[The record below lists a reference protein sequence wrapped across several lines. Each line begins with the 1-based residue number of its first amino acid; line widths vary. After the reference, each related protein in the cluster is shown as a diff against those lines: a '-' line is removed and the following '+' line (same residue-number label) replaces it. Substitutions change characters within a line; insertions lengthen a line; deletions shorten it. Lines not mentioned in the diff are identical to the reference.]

1 LPAKLSPS
9 ASFKSDRVTLEELA
23 ACADN
28 GVIDNGIKNIMV
40 AKIRLVMNC
49 QYFMIFY

>member
-1 LPAKLSPS
+1 LPAKLSPL

-28 GVIDNGIKNIMV
+28 GIKNIK
-40 AKIRLVMNC
+40 ADRNRPAINF
-49 QYFMIFY
+49 QYFIVLRK